1 MGYATIGPPAAE
13 LLQFHWRTV
22 PIKSSSSSPDV
33 QSGQPLADSDGSVAP
48 TAVYTP
54 PIWFLALCSAVGVVG
69 LTVLTPI
76 LPLIRD
82 DLNVTSA
89 SVQQLFSGYL
99 LALALGQLIWGPLSD
114 RHGRRPVLFI
124 GAALFV
130 LGGAAVT
137 VLSDIRWL
145 VAFRVLQG
153 FGAAA
158 CMAMARAMVNDVFAR
173 TEAARQM
180 STISMVLSVAP
191 ALSLA
196 FSGWFAERAG
206 WKSTMIILVIGGFL
220 LLYSTW
226 KIALETNQSRLPRIN
241 VGSIFGAYGSVLR
254 NRMFTTWT
262 LASGMQVGMFFCL
275 NSFLAYQYQRNGYTP
290 SEFGLWFS
298 LTPLFYLVGNTFNR
312 NWFVHQ
318 GIERAALVG
327 CILSLIS
334 GISMFVTQ
342 SMGLTHA
349 LSLALPCCLFGFA
362 NGIIIANTT
371 VGAITAAGIH
381 RGTGTGIV
389 GAWQMATGGIASA
402 VIIALGGAQHFW
414 VAACAVIAMACIS
427 VASMIYVFK
436 YRVVTNT

>member
-1 MGYATIGPPAAE
+1 M
-13 LLQFHWRTV
+13 
-22 PIKSSSSSPDV
+22 
-33 QSGQPLADSDGSVAP
+33 
-48 TAVYTP
+48 
-54 PIWFLALCSAVGVVG
+54 
-69 LTVLTPI
+69 LTPI
-76 LPLIRD
+76 LPLIKD
-82 DLNVTSA
+82 DLQVSSA
-89 SVQQLFSGYL
+89 AAQQLFSGYL

-130 LGGAAVT
+130 VGGVAV
-137 VLSDIRWL
+137 VILSDITWL

-173 TEAARQM
+173 TEAARQL

-206 WKSTMIILVIGGFL
+206 WKSTMIVLVAGGVL

-226 KIALETNQSRLPRIN
+226 KTSRETNQNQLEEIN
-241 VGSIFGAYGSVLR
+241 VGSIFTAYRAVLS
-254 NRMFTTWT
+254 NPMFACWT
-262 LASGMQVGMFFCL
+262 LASGMQVGVFFCL
-275 NSFLAYQYQRNGYTP
+275 NSFLAYQYQRNGYTA

-312 NWFVHQ
+312 SWFVHK

-327 CILSLIS
+327 CILSLLS
-334 GISMFVTQ
+334 GVSMLVTQ
-342 SMGLTHA
+342 SLGMTSA

-362 NGIIIANTT
+362 NGITVANTT
-371 VGAITAAGIH
+371 VGAITAAGSH

-402 VIIALGGAQHFW
+402 IIITLGGAQYFW
-414 VAACAVIAMACIS
+414 VAASAVIAMAVVS
-427 VASMIYVFK
+427 VASMSFVFK
-436 YRVVTNT
+436 NRAVATT